1 MELFCI
7 LVILTVRPVKNKCL
21 MSSWGKKCCIGYH
34 HSVFI
39 RCAVYYIGRQ
49 AEERPRRSDLVG
61 TTPKRLS
68 DSRGCSSLP
77 TPEESRDAT
86 VPGGVAHWRP
96 VKPLL
101 KQLPRQFFGRPR
113 DSGDRT

>member
-1 MELFCI
+1 MFDVVE
-7 LVILTVRPVKNKCL
+7 K
-21 MSSWGKKCCIGYH
+21 KKCCIGYY

-39 RCAVYYIGRQ
+39 RCAVYYAMRHQ

-77 TPEESRDAT
+77 SPEESRDAA
-86 VPGGVAHWRP
+86 VPGGVC
-96 VKPLL
+96 LL
-101 KQLPRQFFGRPR
+101 EAR
-113 DSGDRT
+113 

>member
-1 MELFCI
+1 MFD
-7 LVILTVRPVKNKCL
+7 VIVEE
-21 MSSWGKKCCIGYH
+21 KKCCIGYY

-39 RCAVYYIGRQ
+39 RCAVYYAMSRQ

-86 VPGGVAHWRP
+86 VPGGVC
-96 VKPLL
+96 LL
-101 KQLPRQFFGRPR
+101 EAR
-113 DSGDRT
+113 